1 MEQKWI
7 TDRLPTAADGDID
20 GDVRMRPPGGDRS
33 WIVHWSFV
41 CRGMDWLHTGL
52 WEPPAQPASTEPDR
66 IAALE
71 QRVAEHIRAQSLL
84 TAALIKRIEALE
96 GVPTDG
102 AIPENGIGVAGGITA
117 LERRIT
123 ELTSLFWAHSHPAV
137 VEPTTDPQS

>member
-20 GDVRMRPPGGDRS
+20 GDVRMRPPGSDRS

-66 IAALE
+66 ITALE
-71 QRVAEHIRAQSLL
+71 QRVAELEAFYRQ
-84 TAALIKRIEALE
+84 LITNLRL
-96 GVPTDG
+96 
-102 AIPENGIGVAGGITA
+102 
-117 LERRIT
+117 
-123 ELTSLFWAHSHPAV
+123 V
-137 VEPTTDPQS
+137 VEPRQ